1 MKKTI
6 YFAVGSQDLYGAETL
21 KQVDKNGA
29 EIASFL
35 NAQTGMP
42 AAVKYYGTVKNSG
55 QIFKLA
61 QDVNYQNDC
70 VGIIV
75 WCHTFSPAKMWI
87 RGLKALQ
94 KPMLHL
100 HTQYNEKLPYDTI
113 DMDFMNLNQAA
124 HGDREFGHIC
134 ARLKL
139 NNAVVAGY
147 YKHGRVINE
156 ISAWASAAIAY
167 DFSNN
172 LKVARFGD
180 NMREVAVTEGDKV
193 SAQIQFGWEVNT
205 YGVGGLAE
213 QIAKVTD
220 KEADAL
226 VGEYKKLYAFKT
238 DNLAAVKEQ
247 AKYEIAM
254 KRIFIEK
261 GIGAFTNTFED
272 LYGMKQL
279 PGLATQR
286 LMSQGIGFGAE
297 GDWKTAA
304 LGAVMMRMSEG
315 RKGATGFM
323 EDYTYDLTEGNEL
336 VLGAHMLEVPLSFA
350 ATKPSVEVH
359 PLGIGGKEP
368 PARLVF
374 DGVQGK
380 GIAVSLVDMGGSF
393 KLIVAD
399 IELIKQPKPMPNLP
413 VARVMWK
420 ILPNHAEGA
429 SRWIKEGGAH
439 HTVVSTALTACDMK
453 TLADMWGVECAVI
466 G

>member
-6 YFAVGSQDLYGAETL
+6 YFVVGSQDLYGAEVL
-21 KQVDKNGA
+21 KQADKNGA
-29 EIASFL
+29 EIASFF
-35 NAQTGMP
+35 NARKMP

-55 QIFKLA
+55 QIFNMA
-61 QDVNYQNDC
+61 QNINYDNDC

-87 RGLKALQ
+87 KGLKALQ
-94 KPMLHL
+94 KPLLHL
-100 HTQYNEKLPYDTI
+100 HTQYNEKLPYNTI

-124 HGDREFGHIC
+124 HGDRELGHIC

-139 NNAVVAGY
+139 NNAVAAGY
-147 YKHGRVINE
+147 YRHEKVMSE
-156 ISAWASAAIAY
+156 ISSWIRAAIAV

-172 LKVARFGD
+172 LKVCRFGD

-193 SAQIQFGWEVNT
+193 EAQIKFGWEVNT
-205 YGVGGLAE
+205 WGAG
-213 QIAKVTD
+213 
-220 KEADAL
+220 AL
-226 VGEYKKLYAFKT
+226 VGCVSAVVEKEVDTLINEYESKYTINTKDIT
-238 DNLAAVKEQ
+238 AVREQ

-254 KRIFIEK
+254 RKFFADKE
-261 GIGAFTNTFED
+261 IGAFTNTFED

-279 PGLATQR
+279 PGLAAQR
-286 LMSQGIGFGAE
+286 LMALGYGFGAE
-297 GDWKTAA
+297 GDWKTAC
-304 LGAVMMRMSEG
+304 LGAVMMKMSEG
-315 RKGATGFM
+315 LNGATGFM
-323 EDYTYDLTEGNEL
+323 EDYTYDLTENGEL

-350 ATKPSVEVH
+350 ASKPSVEVH

-380 GIAVSLVDMGGSF
+380 GVSVSLVDMGDKF
-393 KLIVAD
+393 KLIVVNL
-399 IELIKQPKPMPNLP
+399 ELIKQPKPMPNLP
-413 VARVMWK
+413 VARIMWK
-420 ILPNHAEGA
+420 IMPNHAEGA

-439 HTVVSTALTACDMK
+439 HTVVSTALNACDMK
-453 TLADMWGVECAVI
+453 TLAAMWGIECVVI